1 MSGNLI
7 LKGSIVNIDGTKI
20 LSDKEMGKKE
30 DGENIGKKLAKNLLS
45 SGGNDIL
52 NF

>member
-1 MSGNLI
+1 MAKHVYDKNGKY
-7 LKGSIVNIDGTKI
+7 KGKI